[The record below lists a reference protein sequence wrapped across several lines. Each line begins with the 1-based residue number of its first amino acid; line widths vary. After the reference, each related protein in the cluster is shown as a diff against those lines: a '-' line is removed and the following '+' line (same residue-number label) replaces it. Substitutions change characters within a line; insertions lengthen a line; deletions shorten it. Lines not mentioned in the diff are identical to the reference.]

1 MFMFPPA
8 KIKVFTRY
16 FAFARNFNR
25 KSVVASCNF
34 GSFLLGVELFCF
46 VLFCFA
52 IVVIIIIIII
62 IIIITIIVYLRMSL
76 GLLEYFY
83 LYHQYM

>member
-8 KIKVFTRY
+8 KVKVFTRY
-16 FAFARNFNR
+16 SAFARNFDR
-25 KSVVASCNF
+25 KSVAASCNF

-46 VLFCFA
+46 VLFCFV
-52 IVVIIIIIII
+52 IVIIIIIII
-62 IIIITIIVYLRMSL
+62 IAYLRMSL

-83 LYHQYM
+83 LYHQFM

>member
-1 MFMFPPA
+1 MFPPA
-8 KIKVFTRY
+8 KVKVFTRY
-16 FAFARNFNR
+16 FAFARNFDR

-46 VLFCFA
+46 VLFCFV
-52 IVVIIIIIII
+52 IVIIIIIII
-62 IIIITIIVYLRMSL
+62 AYLRMSL

-83 LYHQYM
+83 LYHQFM